1 MAKSIAKKIEAEKPV
16 VYFRPKELTCKCGCQ
31 TNEFDADFLALLRK
45 IRIECDF
52 PFPLTSAYRC
62 PKHPDEAG
70 KTVVGAH
77 AQGKAVDVLCSGE
90 RALKLIEVALKHG
103 IQRIGVSQKGK
114 SRFIHL
120 DDGEDLPKPALW
132 SY

>member
-1 MAKSIAKKIEAEKPV
+1 MTKPIAKKIKAEKPV

-31 TNEFDADFLALLRK
+31 KNQFDADFLKLLRK

-62 PKHPDEAG
+62 PNHPDEAG

-77 AQGKAVDVLCSGE
+77 AQGKAVDVLSSGK

-120 DDGEDLPKPALW
+120 DDSEDLPKPALW